1 MCDKWPA
8 VKGLRSNWALRN
20 HRRLI
25 YCDQLYVFDH
35 AKLIQIAC
43 NIARCTPT
51 AKTILTTG
59 TKTSSGCNLG
69 SMHHKRLIL
78 VSNYMFMAIISL
90 LKKLFLLSCVY
101 KHQKQYNQQVPELSQ
116 GVNICH
122 IS

>member
-1 MCDKWPA
+1 MHQSPWLDWNSYGSTWEIP
-8 VKGLRSNWALRN
+8 VLGYS
-20 HRRLI
+20 
-25 YCDQLYVFDH
+25 
-35 AKLIQIAC
+35 
-43 NIARCTPT
+43 TPT
-51 AKTILTTG
+51 TNTILTTD